1 MNTDMNVTYY
11 YILNKDVPMSPG
23 KKAAAVTHIAM
34 QLASIK
40 GVLGRAIICEA
51 GQKEL
56 EFFLTFPDAK
66 RIHDAG
72 LNEIPKGTLTC
83 VGLVVPTSFKIQE
96 LQNLP
101 MLR

>member
-11 YILNKDVPMSPG
+11 YILNKNVEMTPG
-23 KKAAAVTHIAM
+23 KKAAQVSHIAM
-34 QLASIK
+34 QLASVK

-51 GQKEL
+51 SQSEL
-56 EFFLTFPDAK
+56 EFFLTFPDSK

-72 LNEIPKGTLTC
+72 LNEIPRGTLTC
-83 VGLVVPTSFKIQE
+83 VGLVVPTSLKIKE
-96 LQNLP
+96 LRELP